1 MNLKTSWID
10 TPLSPMIAIADEEI
24 LYLLEFKGRR
34 GLEKEI
40 EQLQIKMN
48 TSILPGSTA
57 PIRSIEKELKLY
69 FEGTLKTFN
78 TPFDVMGTP
87 FQRRVWEELLKIP
100 YGETISYLDLAK
112 AIEKP
117 TACRAV
123 AQANG
128 ANQLA
133 LIIPCHRVIN
143 SNGDLGGYG
152 GGVMN
157 KQWLLRHEKIRLSRN
172 SNST

>member
-1 MNLKTSWID
+1 
-10 TPLSPMIAIADEEI
+10 MIAIADEDA

-40 EQLQIKMN
+40 EKLQIKMEI
-48 TSILPGSTA
+48 SILSGVTA
-57 PIRSIEKELKLY
+57 PIRSIERELKNY
-69 FEGTLKTFN
+69 FEGTLKAFH
-78 TPFDVMGTP
+78 TPVHVMGTP
-87 FQRRVWEELLKIP
+87 FQRKVWEELLKIP
-100 YGETISYLDLAK
+100 YGETRSYLDLAK
-112 AIEKP
+112 SIDKP

-143 SNGDLGGYG
+143 ANGDLGGYG
-152 GGVMN
+152 GGVTN
-157 KQWLLRHEKIRLSRN
+157 KQWLLKHERN
-172 SNST
+172 QAS